1 MAFPLSHCVTAM
13 ALRLEDRDLV
23 LAYQAGDD
31 EAFAEL
37 VREYRPQLLGHA
49 RRKLGCPEAAEDA
62 VQEALVRALRAM
74 PRFNGNYLVG
84 PWLHRIL
91 SNVCSD
97 EGNRKRRE
105 NEKAERFASNDKA
118 LNPPLTTESQLGLE
132 FDDAELM
139 DAVDNLSEQY
149 REALM
154 LRFVEELSYEEVA
167 AKAGVSE
174 ENARARVSRARNA
187 VRTALKLAAAT
198 PLALIGLLRRGERAA
213 SAVAGHG
220 SAAGSTAAQSSVT
233 HSSVASA
240 MPLLTE
246 AAPVASRAAA
256 AVANAATT
264 GMPVMAKAAVG
275 LGLATAV
282 ITPTVDS
289 PVYKATERVLPDSVV
304 EVLTPLAVEVPAPDA
319 PVVVPAAAPAAVETA
334 PAAAAVVVQ
343 EETAAPADE
352 PQATSVATVTAD
364 DTSLT
369 EDSTSTVAA
378 GATSAV
384 SDVDGDG
391 EVVDQQ
397 AREADTQAVIETEV
411 AEESKVAV
419 VVKPVVTVVA
429 TSSVEGADLTFMPAG
444 ADRYDV
450 AGTLSLTVTTT
461 TTATTGDGE
470 IVETDTMNK
479 SVAVIVPST
488 ASLQAADAAVDERRF
503 SALLVFA
510 PGDDGMSAEM
520 RLAARGTANDDGSLA
535 MTGFFTATGTESL
548 PLAERGTVSG
558 TLTLDADGM
567 PASLSIT
574 LTQ

>member
-1 MAFPLSHCVTAM
+1 MALLLSPRVTAM

-97 EGNRKRRE
+97 EGNRQRRE
-105 NEKAERFASNDKA
+105 GEKTERFASNDRA
-118 LNPPLTTESQLGLE
+118 LNPPSTIEDELGLDI
-132 FDDAELM
+132 DDSELA

-174 ENARARVSRARNA
+174 ENARARVSRARSA
-187 VRTALKLAAAT
+187 VRAALKLAAAA
-198 PLALIGLLRRGERAA
+198 PVALIGLLRRGERAA
-213 SAVAGHG
+213 AAVT
-220 SAAGSTAAQSSVT
+220 SQSSPG
-233 HSSVASA
+233 AGRAALNSA
-240 MPLLTE
+240 MPVLTE
-246 AAPVASRAAA
+246 AAPMASRAAA
-256 AVANAATT
+256 ATANAATV
-264 GMPVMAKAAVG
+264 GVPVVAKAAVG
-275 LGLATAV
+275 FGLATAV
-282 ITPTVDS
+282 IAPTVDS
-289 PVYKATERVLPDSVV
+289 PVHKAADRVLPDSVM
-304 EVLTPLAVEVPAPDA
+304 EVLTPLAVALPAPDA
-319 PVVVPAAAPAAVETA
+319 PVVVPAAVPASGVADVSDPAGAEGSAVSAPAAVAAA
-334 PAAAAVVVQ
+334 PEPEAAPQVVEASAAAVV
-343 EETAAPADE
+343 AAPAVDDGVQFSE
-352 PQATSVATVTAD
+352 TTAEAVPEIIETRVASEVVINPDPETT
-364 DTSLT
+364 
-369 EDSTSTVAA
+369 
-378 GATSAV
+378 V
-384 SDVDGDG
+384 SD
-391 EVVDQQ
+391 
-397 AREADTQAVIETEV
+397 
-411 AEESKVAV
+411 S
-419 VVKPVVTVVA
+419 
-429 TSSVEGADLTFMPAG
+429 SSVQGAQLSFTPSG

-450 AGTLSLTVTTT
+450 AGSLALQVTTT
-461 TTATTGDGE
+461 TTITDGDQETSESITTTE
-470 IVETDTMNK
+470 
-479 SVAVIVPST
+479 SVAVISPSS
-488 ASLQAADAAVDERRF
+488 ASLEAADPAIDERRF

-510 PGDDGMSAEM
+510 TGDDGASAEM

-548 PLAERGTVSG
+548 PLAERGTISG
-558 TLTLDADGM
+558 TLTLDAEGM

>member
-1 MAFPLSHCVTAM
+1 MAFPLHPRVTAM

-97 EGNRKRRE
+97 EGNRLRRE
-105 NEKAERFASNDKA
+105 GEKTERFASNDRA
-118 LNPPLTTESQLGLE
+118 LNPPSSIEDELGLDL
-132 FDDAELM
+132 DDSELA

-167 AKAGVSE
+167 AAAGVSE
-174 ENARARVSRARNA
+174 ENARARVSRARSA
-187 VRTALKLAAAT
+187 VRAALKLAAAA
-198 PLALIGLLRRGERAA
+198 PVALIGLLRRGERAA
-213 SAVAGHG
+213 AAVT
-220 SAAGSTAAQSSVT
+220 SQSSPGSGRAAL
-233 HSSVASA
+233 HSA
-240 MPLLTE
+240 MPMLAET
-246 AAPVASRAAA
+246 APMATRAAA
-256 AVANAATT
+256 ATANAATV
-264 GMPVMAKAAVG
+264 GVPVVAKAAVG
-275 LGLATAV
+275 FGLATAV
-282 ITPTVDS
+282 IAPTVDS
-289 PVYKATERVLPDSVV
+289 PVHKAADRVLPDSVM
-304 EVLTPLAVEVPAPDA
+304 EVLTPLAVELPAPDA
-319 PVVVPAAAPAAVETA
+319 PVIVPAAAPVTGVADVVDPAGSEAPAEAAA
-334 PAAAAVVVQ
+334 PAAAAAPVV
-343 EETAAPADE
+343 EAAPQESEATATVAAVAATPVIDDSQASEAAADGADE
-352 PQATSVATVTAD
+352 IIETSVATQ
-364 DTSLT
+364 
-369 EDSTSTVAA
+369 
-378 GATSAV
+378 
-384 SDVDGDG
+384 
-391 EVVDQQ
+391 VVIQPD
-397 AREADTQAVIETEV
+397 TEV
-411 AEESKVAV
+411 SASGSVQGAE
-419 VVKPVVTVVA
+419 
-429 TSSVEGADLTFMPAG
+429 LTFTPSG

-450 AGTLSLTVTTT
+450 AGSLSLTVTTVT
-461 TTATTGDGE
+461 TSTVDG
-470 IVETDTMNK
+470 VETSETITSTE
-479 SVAVIVPST
+479 SVAVISPST
-488 ASLQAADAAVDERRF
+488 ASLDAADPAVDERRF

-548 PLAERGTVSG
+548 PLAERGNLSG
-558 TLTLDADGM
+558 TLTLDAEGM
-567 PASLSIT
+567 PAALSIT

>member
-1 MAFPLSHCVTAM
+1 M

-105 NEKAERFASNDKA
+105 HEKTERFASNDQA
-118 LNPPLTTESQLGLE
+118 LNLPSTTEAELGLE

-187 VRTALKLAAAT
+187 VRAALKLAAAT
-198 PLALIGLLRRGERAA
+198 PVALIGLLRRGERAA

-220 SAAGSTAAQSSVT
+220 STASSTAAQTSAAQSSM
-233 HSSVASA
+233 ASA

-264 GMPVMAKAAVG
+264 GVPVVAKAAVG

-289 PVYKATERVLPDSVV
+289 PVHKATERVLPDSVV
-304 EVLTPLAVEVPAPDA
+304 EVLTPLAVELPAPDA
-319 PVVVPAAAPAAVETA
+319 PVVVPAAAAPEAVETA
-334 PAAAAVVVQ
+334 PAAAAVVVP
-343 EETAAPADE
+343 EETTTPADE
-352 PQATSVATVTAD
+352 PQEAAVATVTAD
-364 DTSLT
+364 DMSST

-378 GATSAV
+378 GAASAV
-384 SDVDGDG
+384 VDAEGGG

-397 AREADTQAVIETEV
+397 ASETDTQTAIETQV
-411 AEESKVAV
+411 ADEPEAAV

-461 TTATTGDGE
+461 TTTTADDGE
-470 IVETDTMNK
+470 IVETETMNK

-503 SALLVFA
+503 SVLLVFA
-510 PGDDGMSAEM
+510 PGDDGTSAEM
-520 RLAARGTANDDGSLA
+520 RLAARGTANADGSLA

-548 PLAERGTVSG
+548 PLAERGDLSG
-558 TLTLDADGM
+558 TLALDSDGM
-567 PASLSIT
+567 PASLAVT

>member
-1 MAFPLSHCVTAM
+1 M

-105 NEKAERFASNDKA
+105 GEKTERFASNDRA
-118 LNPPLTTESQLGLE
+118 LNPPSSIEDELGLDI
-132 FDDAELM
+132 DDSELA

-187 VRTALKLAAAT
+187 VRAALKLAAAA
-198 PLALIGLLRRGERAA
+198 PVALIGLLRRGERAA
-213 SAVAGHG
+213 AAVT
-220 SAAGSTAAQSSVT
+220 SQSSPGSGRAAL
-233 HSSVASA
+233 HSA
-240 MPLLTE
+240 MPMLAET
-246 AAPVASRAAA
+246 APMATRAAA
-256 AVANAATT
+256 ATANAATV
-264 GMPVMAKAAVG
+264 GVPVVAKAAVG
-275 LGLATAV
+275 FGLATAV
-282 ITPTVDS
+282 IAPTVDS
-289 PVYKATERVLPDSVV
+289 PVHKAADRVLPDSVM
-304 EVLTPLAVEVPAPDA
+304 EVLTPLAVELPAPDA
-319 PVVVPAAAPAAVETA
+319 PVVVPATAPVTGVADVVDPAGSVTPAEAAAPAAVAPVVEAAPQEAEATA
-334 PAAAAVVVQ
+334 TVAAVAATPVIDDSPASEAAAGGA
-343 EETAAPADE
+343 EEIIE
-352 PQATSVATVTAD
+352 TSVATQ
-364 DTSLT
+364 
-369 EDSTSTVAA
+369 
-378 GATSAV
+378 
-384 SDVDGDG
+384 
-391 EVVDQQ
+391 VVIQPD
-397 AREADTQAVIETEV
+397 TEV
-411 AEESKVAV
+411 SASGSVQGAE
-419 VVKPVVTVVA
+419 
-429 TSSVEGADLTFMPAG
+429 LTFTPSG

-450 AGTLSLTVTTT
+450 AGSLSLTVTTVTT
-461 TTATTGDGE
+461 TTADG
-470 IVETDTMNK
+470 VETSETITSTE
-479 SVAVIVPST
+479 SVAVISPST
-488 ASLQAADAAVDERRF
+488 ASLDAADPAVDERRF

-548 PLAERGTVSG
+548 PLAERGNLSG
-558 TLTLDADGM
+558 TLTLDAEGM
-567 PASLSIT
+567 PTALSIT

>member
-1 MAFPLSHCVTAM
+1 MAFPLIRRVTAM

-97 EGNRKRRE
+97 EGNRKRRDS
-105 NEKAERFASNDKA
+105 EKTERFASNDRA
-118 LNPPLTTESQLGLE
+118 LNPPSSIEDELGLDI
-132 FDDAELM
+132 DDSELA

-174 ENARARVSRARNA
+174 TNARARVSRARNA
-187 VRTALKLAAAT
+187 VRAALKLAAAA
-198 PLALIGLLRRGERAA
+198 PLALVGLLRRGERAA
-213 SAVAGHG
+213 AAVSGQSPPG
-220 SAAGSTAAQSSVT
+220 GGRAALS
-233 HSSVASA
+233 SA
-240 MPLLTE
+240 MPVLTE
-246 AAPVASRAAA
+246 AAPMASRAAVA
-256 AVANAATT
+256 ATNAATT
-264 GMPVMAKAAVG
+264 GVPVMAKAAVG
-275 LGLATAV
+275 FGLATAV

-289 PVYKATERVLPDSVV
+289 PVHKAADRVLPDSVM
-304 EVLTPLAVEVPAPDA
+304 EVLTPFAVDVPAPDA
-319 PVVVPAAAPAAVETA
+319 PVVVGAATPVTGVADVTDPAGAEGSAVST
-334 PAAAAVVVQ
+334 PAAAAVAATPEPEVAPQAV
-343 EETAAPADE
+343 EDAAPAV
-352 PQATSVATVTAD
+352 AAVVATPAVDDDAQTAAADAD
-364 DTSLT
+364 DTPEIVETRVAT
-369 EDSTSTVAA
+369 EVVINPEPETT
-378 GATSAV
+378 V
-384 SDVDGDG
+384 SD
-391 EVVDQQ
+391 
-397 AREADTQAVIETEV
+397 
-411 AEESKVAV
+411 S
-419 VVKPVVTVVA
+419 
-429 TSSVEGADLTFMPAG
+429 SSVQGAQLTFTPSG

-450 AGTLSLTVTTT
+450 AGSMSLTVTTT
-461 TTATTGDGE
+461 TTIADGDEETIESVTTNE
-470 IVETDTMNK
+470 
-479 SVAVIVPST
+479 SVAVISPSS
-488 ASLQAADAAVDERRF
+488 ASLEAADPAVTERRF

-510 PGDDGMSAEM
+510 PGDDGVSAEM
-520 RLAARGTANDDGSLA
+520 RLAARGTANDDGTLT
-535 MTGFFTATGTESL
+535 MTGFFTGTGTESL
-548 PLAERGTVSG
+548 PLAERGTLSG

-567 PASLSIT
+567 PTALSIT

>member
-1 MAFPLSHCVTAM
+1 MTFPLIRRVTAM

-97 EGNRKRRE
+97 EGNRKRRDS
-105 NEKAERFASNDKA
+105 EKTERFASNDRA
-118 LNPPLTTESQLGLE
+118 LNPPSSIEGELGL
-132 FDDAELM
+132 DLDNSELA

-167 AKAGVSE
+167 AAAGVSE

-187 VRTALKLAAAT
+187 VRAALKLAAAA
-198 PLALIGLLRRGERAA
+198 PVALIGLLRRGERAA
-213 SAVAGHG
+213 AAVT
-220 SAAGSTAAQSSVT
+220 SQSSPG
-233 HSSVASA
+233 SGRAALQSA
-240 MPLLTE
+240 MPMLAET
-246 AAPVASRAAA
+246 APMATRAAA
-256 AVANAATT
+256 ATANAATV
-264 GMPVMAKAAVG
+264 GVPVVAKAAVG
-275 LGLATAV
+275 FGLATAV
-282 ITPTVDS
+282 IAPTVDS
-289 PVYKATERVLPDSVV
+289 PVHKAADRVLPDSVM
-304 EVLTPLAVEVPAPDA
+304 EVLTPLAVELPAPDA
-319 PVVVPAAAPAAVETA
+319 PVIVPAAAPVTGVADMVDPAGSVMPAEAAA
-334 PAAAAVVVQ
+334 PAAAAAPVV
-343 EETAAPADE
+343 EAAPQQTEAVASVAAVASTPVIDDS
-352 PQATSVATVTAD
+352 QASEAAAGGVEEIIETSVATQ
-364 DTSLT
+364 
-369 EDSTSTVAA
+369 
-378 GATSAV
+378 
-384 SDVDGDG
+384 
-391 EVVDQQ
+391 VVIQPD
-397 AREADTQAVIETEV
+397 TEV
-411 AEESKVAV
+411 SASGSVQGAE
-419 VVKPVVTVVA
+419 
-429 TSSVEGADLTFMPAG
+429 LTFTPSG
-444 ADRYDV
+444 ASRYDV
-450 AGTLSLTVTTT
+450 AGSLSLTVTTVT
-461 TTATTGDGE
+461 TSTVDG
-470 IVETDTMNK
+470 VETSETVT
-479 SVAVIVPST
+479 STESAAVISPST
-488 ASLQAADAAVDERRF
+488 ASLDAADPAVDERRF

-548 PLAERGTVSG
+548 PLAERGNLSG
-558 TLTLDADGM
+558 TLTLDAEGM
-567 PASLSIT
+567 PAALSIT

>member
-1 MAFPLSHCVTAM
+1 M

-97 EGNRKRRE
+97 EGNRLRRE
-105 NEKAERFASNDKA
+105 GEKTERFASNDRA
-118 LNPPLTTESQLGLE
+118 LNPPSSIEDELGLDL
-132 FDDAELM
+132 DDSELA

-187 VRTALKLAAAT
+187 VRAALKLAAAA
-198 PLALIGLLRRGERAA
+198 PVALIGLLRRGERAA
-213 SAVAGHG
+213 AAVT
-220 SAAGSTAAQSSVT
+220 SQSSPGSGRAAL
-233 HSSVASA
+233 HSA
-240 MPLLTE
+240 MPMLAET
-246 AAPVASRAAA
+246 APMATRAAA
-256 AVANAATT
+256 ATANAATV
-264 GMPVMAKAAVG
+264 GVPVVAKAAVG
-275 LGLATAV
+275 FGLATAV
-282 ITPTVDS
+282 IAPTVDS
-289 PVYKATERVLPDSVV
+289 PVHKAADRVLPDSVM
-304 EVLTPLAVEVPAPDA
+304 EVLTPLAVELPAPDT
-319 PVVVPAAAPAAVETA
+319 PVIVPAAAPVTGVADVVDPAGSEAPVEAAA
-334 PAAAAVVVQ
+334 PAAAAAPVV
-343 EETAAPADE
+343 EAAPQESEATATVAAVAATPVIDDSQASEAAADGADE
-352 PQATSVATVTAD
+352 IIETSVATQ
-364 DTSLT
+364 
-369 EDSTSTVAA
+369 
-378 GATSAV
+378 
-384 SDVDGDG
+384 
-391 EVVDQQ
+391 VVIQPD
-397 AREADTQAVIETEV
+397 TEV
-411 AEESKVAV
+411 SASGSVQGAE
-419 VVKPVVTVVA
+419 
-429 TSSVEGADLTFMPAG
+429 LTFTPSG

-450 AGTLSLTVTTT
+450 AGSLSLTVTTVT
-461 TTATTGDGE
+461 TSTVDG
-470 IVETDTMNK
+470 VETSETITSTE
-479 SVAVIVPST
+479 SVAVISPST
-488 ASLQAADAAVDERRF
+488 ASLDAADPAVDERRF

-548 PLAERGTVSG
+548 PLAERGTISG
-558 TLTLDADGM
+558 TLTLDAEGM
-567 PASLSIT
+567 PAALSIT

>member
-1 MAFPLSHCVTAM
+1 M

-97 EGNRKRRE
+97 EGNRQRRE
-105 NEKAERFASNDKA
+105 GEKTERYASNDKA
-118 LNPPLTTESQLGLE
+118 LNPPSTIEDELGLDI
-132 FDDAELM
+132 DDAELA

-167 AKAGVSE
+167 ARAGVSE

-187 VRTALKLAAAT
+187 VRAALKLAAAA
-198 PLALIGLLRRGERAA
+198 PVAMLGLLRRGERAA
-213 SAVAGHG
+213 AAVT
-220 SAAGSTAAQSSVT
+220 SQSSPGGGR
-233 HSSVASA
+233 AALNSA
-240 MPLLTE
+240 MPVLTE
-246 AAPVASRAAA
+246 AAPMASRAAA
-256 AVANAATT
+256 AATNAATT
-264 GMPVMAKAAVG
+264 GVPVMAKAAVG
-275 LGLATAV
+275 FGLATAV

-289 PVYKATERVLPDSVV
+289 PVHKAADRVLPDSVM
-304 EVLTPLAVEVPAPDA
+304 EVLTPFAVDVPAPDA
-319 PVVVPAAAPAAVETA
+319 PVVVGAAAPVPGVADVTDPAGAEGSAVSTPAAVAAAPEPEAAPQAVEAAAPAAA
-334 PAAAAVVVQ
+334 
-343 EETAAPADE
+343 
-352 PQATSVATVTAD
+352 
-364 DTSLT
+364 
-369 EDSTSTVAA
+369 
-378 GATSAV
+378 
-384 SDVDGDG
+384 
-391 EVVDQQ
+391 
-397 AREADTQAVIETEV
+397 
-411 AEESKVAV
+411 
-419 VVKPVVTVVA
+419 VVA
-429 TSSVEGADLTFMPAG
+429 TPAADDAQVAEAVAEDTPQIVETRVATEVVINPDPETTVSDSSSVQGAQLTFTPSG

-450 AGTLSLTVTTT
+450 AGSMSLTVTTT
-461 TTATTGDGE
+461 TTIADGGEETT
-470 IVETDTMNK
+470 ETVITNE
-479 SVAVIVPST
+479 SVAVISPSS
-488 ASLQAADAAVDERRF
+488 ASLEAADPAVTERRF

-510 PGDDGMSAEM
+510 PGDDGVSAEM
-520 RLAARGTANDDGSLA
+520 RLAARGTANDDGSLQ
-535 MTGFFTATGTESL
+535 MTGYFTATGTESL
-548 PLAERGTVSG
+548 PLAERGDLSG

>member
-1 MAFPLSHCVTAM
+1 M
-13 ALRLEDRDLV
+13 ALQLEDRDLV

-74 PRFNGNYLVG
+74 PRFNGSYLVG

-97 EGNRKRRE
+97 EGNRLRRE
-105 NEKAERFASNDKA
+105 NEKTERFASNDKA
-118 LNPPLTTESQLGLE
+118 LKPSATTEGELGLDL
-132 FDDAELM
+132 DDAALM
-139 DAVDNLSEQY
+139 DAVDSLSEQY

-187 VRTALKLAAAT
+187 VRAALKLAAAA
-198 PLALIGLLRRGERAA
+198 PVALIGLLRRGERAA
-213 SAVAGHG
+213 AAVT
-220 SAAGSTAAQSSVT
+220 SQSSPGGGRAALN
-233 HSSVASA
+233 SV
-240 MPLLTE
+240 MPVLAE

-256 AVANAATT
+256 AATNAAAT
-264 GMPVMAKAAVG
+264 GVPVMTKAAVG
-275 LGLATAV
+275 FGLATAV

-289 PVYKATERVLPDSVV
+289 PVHRATDRVLPDSVMG
-304 EVLTPLAVEVPAPDA
+304 VLTPFAVDVPMPDA
-319 PVVVPAAAPAAVETA
+319 PVSVPAAPPEAGVADEIDPAAAEDSAVPAPAAVEAAPESVPEPEAAPQAVEASVSAQAVEASVSASSASSASTASVVAA
-334 PAAAAVVVQ
+334 PAADDDAQVS
-343 EETAAPADE
+343 ETAAEDPPEAIE
-352 PQATSVATVTAD
+352 TRVATEVVINPD
-364 DTSLT
+364 P
-369 EDSTSTVAA
+369 EI
-378 GATSAV
+378 AV
-384 SDVDGDG
+384 SD
-391 EVVDQQ
+391 
-397 AREADTQAVIETEV
+397 
-411 AEESKVAV
+411 S
-419 VVKPVVTVVA
+419 
-429 TSSVEGADLTFMPAG
+429 SSVEAAQLTFTPSG

-450 AGTLSLTVTTT
+450 VGSMSLTVTTT
-461 TTATTGDGE
+461 TTIVDGGE
-470 IVETDTMNK
+470 ETSETVTANE
-479 SVAVIVPST
+479 SVAVISPSS
-488 ASLQAADAAVDERRF
+488 ASLEAADPAVDERRF

-510 PGDDGMSAEM
+510 PGDDGASAEM

-548 PLAERGTVSG
+548 PLAERGTISG

>member
-1 MAFPLSHCVTAM
+1 MAFPLFGCVTAM

-97 EGNRKRRE
+97 EGNRLRRE
-105 NEKAERFASNDKA
+105 GEKTERFASNDRA
-118 LNPPLTTESQLGLE
+118 LNPPSSIEDELGLDL
-132 FDDAELM
+132 DDSELA

-187 VRTALKLAAAT
+187 VRAALKLAAAA
-198 PLALIGLLRRGERAA
+198 PVALIGLLRRGERAA
-213 SAVAGHG
+213 AAVT
-220 SAAGSTAAQSSVT
+220 SQSSPG
-233 HSSVASA
+233 SGRAALQSA
-240 MPLLTE
+240 MPMLAET
-246 AAPVASRAAA
+246 APMATRAAA
-256 AVANAATT
+256 ATANAASV
-264 GMPVMAKAAVG
+264 GVPVVAKAAVG
-275 LGLATAV
+275 FGLATAV
-282 ITPTVDS
+282 IAPTVDS
-289 PVYKATERVLPDSVV
+289 PVHKAADRVLPDSVM
-304 EVLTPLAVEVPAPDA
+304 EVLTPLAVELPAPDA
-319 PVVVPAAAPAAVETA
+319 PVIVPAAAPVTGVADVVDPAGSEAPAEAAA
-334 PAAAAVVVQ
+334 PAAAAAPVV
-343 EETAAPADE
+343 EAAPQEAEATATVAAVAATPVIDDSQASEAAADGADE
-352 PQATSVATVTAD
+352 IIETSVATQ
-364 DTSLT
+364 
-369 EDSTSTVAA
+369 
-378 GATSAV
+378 
-384 SDVDGDG
+384 
-391 EVVDQQ
+391 VVIQPD
-397 AREADTQAVIETEV
+397 TEV
-411 AEESKVAV
+411 SASGSVQGAE
-419 VVKPVVTVVA
+419 
-429 TSSVEGADLTFMPAG
+429 LTFTPSG

-450 AGTLSLTVTTT
+450 AGSLSLTVTTVT
-461 TTATTGDGE
+461 TSTVDG
-470 IVETDTMNK
+470 VETSETITSTE
-479 SVAVIVPST
+479 SVAVISPST
-488 ASLQAADAAVDERRF
+488 ASLDAADPAVDERRF

-548 PLAERGTVSG
+548 PLAERGNLSG
-558 TLTLDADGM
+558 TLTLDAEGM
-567 PASLSIT
+567 PAALSIT